1 MELPF
6 YKVMTKMGEISIK
19 PTDGEHIYIDFGGQY
34 SHSPSM
40 IVRGKP
46 YNGSVHFYKWN
57 DGTWNIGPEF
67 DSDGKPTTEYSRR
80 SQLYLTRNDWMEMGG
95 RPGDVSEPARKTIK
109 LALEL
114 AVREWLQTELGQ
126 EAVYVAAESKRISDI
141 AKLEDEIA
149 NLEGE
154 ITKRKARIAS
164 LKGEKGL

>member
-1 MELPF
+1 MSNQGLFKRNSDVQKQHDKAFDYAFAVKREAERILAA
-6 YKVMTKMGEISIK
+6 KRAAS
-19 PTDGEHIYIDFGGQY
+19 Q
-34 SHSPSM
+34 
-40 IVRGKP
+40 VRIT
-46 YNGSVHFYKWN
+46 VL
-57 DGTWNIGPEF
+57 D
-67 DSDGKPTTEYSRR
+67 
-80 SQLYLTRNDWMEMGG
+80 
-95 RPGDVSEPARKTIK
+95 KTIK